1 MAELFY
7 CCGCQLMCDTAVIEK
22 EETLIVK
29 GREITLAVPV
39 RVCAVCGE
47 EILDEKL
54 DAETLRLFYNEYRR
68 LENLLLP
75 DEIKSIRKKYNLSQ
89 VSFAKFLGFGEKTI
103 ARYENGA
110 IQDFC
115 HDNMIRLMSSIDSFM
130 LLWKERKGCLTNRE
144 QVEIDSRLKAYN
156 KARISSMYSASQT
169 YYSALPN
176 IYLIQGDFSYAG

>member
-130 LLWKERKGCLTNRE
+130 LLWKERKGFLTNRE

-156 KARISSMYSASQT
+156 KARISSTYSASQT

>member
-7 CCGCQLMCDTAVIEK
+7 CCECQSMRETTVIKK
-22 EETLIVK
+22 EQTLIVK
-29 GREITLAVPV
+29 DREITLTAPV

-47 EILDEKL
+47 EVLDEKL

-75 DEIKSIRKKYNLSQ
+75 EEIKSIRKKYNLSQ
-89 VSFAKFLGFGEKTI
+89 ASFAKFLGFGEKTI

-130 LLWKERKGCLTNRE
+130 LLWKERKGCLTNKE
-144 QVEIDSRLKAYN
+144 QVEIDSKLRAYN
-156 KARISSMYSASQT
+156 KARISSTYSASQT
-169 YYSALPN
+169 YYSTLPN
-176 IYLIQGDFSYAG
+176 IYLIQGDLSYAG

>member
-75 DEIKSIRKKYNLSQ
+75 DEIKSIRKSTIYRKFHLLNFL
-89 VSFAKFLGFGEKTI
+89 VSEKK
-103 ARYENGA
+103 
-110 IQDFC
+110 Q
-115 HDNMIRLMSSIDSFM
+115 
-130 LLWKERKGCLTNRE
+130 
-144 QVEIDSRLKAYN
+144 
-156 KARISSMYSASQT
+156 
-169 YYSALPN
+169 
-176 IYLIQGDFSYAG
+176 